1 MRILNGV
8 AFDIRGL
15 GIRQFTET
23 GPLNPA
29 VIKDRAN
36 TLNAILIQRGPAL
49 KRNK

>member
-1 MRILNGV
+1 MRILDGV
-8 AFDIRGL
+8 TFNVGGL

-29 VIKDRAN
+29 VIKDRTN